1 MSLNHQTRMRMRDY
15 YNKAELLTRNPRWTD
30 CSVLSFISFVI
41 IVIVT
46 VV

>member
-1 MSLNHQTRMRMRDY
+1 MPLNHQTRMRMHDY
-15 YNKAELLTRNPRWTD
+15 HDKAELLTRNPHWTD
-30 CSVLSFISFVI
+30 CSVLSFIGFVI